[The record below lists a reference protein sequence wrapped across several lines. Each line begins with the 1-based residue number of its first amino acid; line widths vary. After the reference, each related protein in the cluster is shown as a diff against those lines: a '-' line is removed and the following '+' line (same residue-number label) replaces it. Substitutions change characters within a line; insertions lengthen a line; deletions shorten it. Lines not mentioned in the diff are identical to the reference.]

1 MGEKYRFSEDERAAI
16 GDDAGIP
23 WQRVCPFC
31 GYYPAAVGTRESD
44 ETVDEDGTVVLEDPW
59 LGCPACSEE
68 WQSFDVRYVMAE
80 NPPLEGPELD
90 AFAEAFVAAL
100 KASEGKPRA

>member
-1 MGEKYRFSEDERAAI
+1 MDRRPGGRDSAGPPSPPLHEREVRP
-16 GDDAGIP
+16 DDLGRITDA
-23 WQRVCPFC
+23 
-31 GYYPAAVGTRESD
+31 SD
-44 ETVDEDGTVVLEDPW
+44 PPGVDEDGTVALEDPW

-68 WQSFDVRYVMAE
+68 WQSFGVRYVMAE

-100 KASEGKPRA
+100 KAAEGKPRA